1 MAYKQPHRNVTPAK
15 QMDEGP
21 VQLPEPSP
29 LMQVHN
35 MTPNVSEA
43 EAKKVRNKFDRTY
56 MKKEVVGKQPM
67 FVSTDMKDFKLNTQE
82 RRDEYTRRNWK
93 QDETTTV
100 KPVTQKAGGW
110 KKTALNIAK
119 GVGLH
124 PAGHALVAISKHP
137 KVKQVVQKFS
147 EGAKDVLENITK
159 PRPELQTGGGGP
171 IKQSEYIK
179 AQGSDG
185 KWKKIEGEEISREEF
200 FHTGP
205 YDYKTTKTYRD
216 EMSRVND
223 SLTNTGDIPSIK
235 DQKAWTA
242 YYSGPHKKHNHL
254 FPGGGSLKKYASM
267 SAEDQKKYFKKK
279 KVKPTFPIEK

>member
-1 MAYKQPHRNVTPAK
+1 MQARKQR
-15 QMDEGP
+15 
-21 VQLPEPSP
+21 L
-29 LMQVHN
+29 L
-35 MTPNVSEA
+35 
-43 EAKKVRNKFDRTY
+43 KKVERQ
-56 MKKEVVGKQPM
+56 EGK
-67 FVSTDMKDFKLNTQE
+67 
-82 RRDEYTRRNWK
+82 
-93 QDETTTV
+93 
-100 KPVTQKAGGW
+100 G
-110 KKTALNIAK
+110 KKTYARK
-119 GVGLH
+119 D
-124 PAGHALVAISKHP
+124 K
-137 KVKQVVQKFS
+137 KFW
-147 EGAKDVLENITK
+147 KDNS
-159 PRPELQTGGGGP
+159 P

-185 KWKKIEGEEISREEF
+185 KWEKIEGEEISREEF

-235 DQKAWTA
+235 DQKASTA